1 MRDYWLT
8 KDLLQAAGIGFLLL
22 AAIGIGLALWLP
34 KKWWG
39 KFLGVLAVGFVI
51 SIPLYKTT
59 QETQQQQAVVNDHKE
74 RLAKAQALFDE
85 RCKTAGEKIYKTVE
99 GVGGILL
106 VNPRPDRSNADR
118 ANRDWLGAGFPGE
131 SGGNQY
137 IMEFLYF
144 NKPQSGL
151 QGRELGWVRGGL
163 KGYPYVDV
171 DDQGKHFRYR
181 LRAESEYV
189 YGSDPL
195 KAYGK
200 RELVADAF
208 PRYAISY
215 ENINDPLGRA
225 NWIAGGRVTVIDQKN
240 GELLGEFVRY
250 SFEAGFGDTYG
261 ERSPWG
267 FAKQCPLTNYGG
279 ASGHI
284 RSFVE
289 RVVKPGEGE

>member
-1 MRDYWLT
+1 MLKMSGFDVLFA
-8 KDLLQAAGIGFLLL
+8 AAGNVYLLL
-22 AAIGIGLALWLP
+22 AAIGIGIALW
-34 KKWWG
+34 KGKTWG
-39 KFLGVLAVGFVI
+39 RKLTYAALVLAFAIAPIAPDIYRTVEYR
-51 SIPLYKTT
+51 SKLS
-59 QETQQQQAVVNDHKE
+59 
-74 RLAKAQALFDE
+74 KAEALFEE
-85 RCKTAGEKIYKTVE
+85 RCKTAGEKIHKTVE

-106 VNPRPDRSNADR
+106 VNPRPDRSDADR
-118 ANRDWLGAGFPGE
+118 ANGDWLGAGFPGE

-144 NKPQSGL
+144 NKPQTGL

-163 KGYPYVDV
+163 KGYPYVDI
-171 DDQGKHFRYR
+171 DEQGKHFRYR

-215 ENINDPLGRA
+215 ESINDPIGRA
-225 NWIAGGRVTVIDQKN
+225 NWIAGGRVTVIDQKS

-250 SFEAGFGDTYG
+250 SFESGFGDTSG
-261 ERSPWG
+261 GRSPWS
-267 FAKQCPLTNYGG
+267 FAKQCPMTNYGG

-289 RVVKPGEGE
+289 RVVKPGQGE

>member
-1 MRDYWLT
+1 MLKMSGFDVLFSG
-8 KDLLQAAGIGFLLL
+8 AGNLYLLL
-22 AAIGIGLALWLP
+22 AVIGIGIALW
-34 KKWWG
+34 KG
-39 KFLGVLAVGFVI
+39 KTWPRKLMYAALVLAFAIAPIAPEIYRTVEYR
-51 SIPLYKTT
+51 SKLS
-59 QETQQQQAVVNDHKE
+59 
-74 RLAKAQALFDE
+74 KAEALFEE

-99 GVGGILL
+99 GVRGILL

-151 QGRELGWVRGGL
+151 QGRELGWMRGGL
-163 KGYPYVDV
+163 KGYPYVDI
-171 DDQGKHFRYR
+171 DEQGKHFRYR

-215 ENINDPLGRA
+215 ENIEDPQGRA
-225 NWIAGGRVTVIDQKN
+225 NWIAGGRVTVIDQNN

-250 SFEAGFGDTYG
+250 SFESGFGDTYG

-289 RVVKPGEGE
+289 RVVKPGQGE